1 VNRIGAIAVIVVVIA
16 AGLGGFFLWQ
26 ANQPSA
32 PANPSSVAA
41 PAAATAEPS
50 AVEPPTPEA
59 AAAETATSV
68 AAPAPIL
75 TPTLALTNDASL
87 PAVLVTTATA
97 PAGWEA
103 TTAPIY
109 GYQVVNE
116 YPHDPAAF
124 TQGLVYTD
132 GVLYEGTGLR
142 GQSSLR
148 EVALPTG
155 VVIQQHNLE
164 PQYFGEGVAIL
175 DDRIYQLTWQEHTGF
190 VYDQETFAPQSQF
203 AYPTE
208 GWGLTTD
215 GQRLIMSDGSQTLYM
230 LEPDTL
236 QLTGRVEVRDGQQP
250 VPRLN
255 ELEYVNG
262 EVFANVWQ
270 TNHIARIDPNTGQV
284 TGWIDLSGL
293 LKPEEI
299 RQRVDV
305 LNGIAY
311 DAEGDRLFVTGK
323 LWPKLFEIE
332 LTGGE

>member
-1 VNRIGAIAVIVVVIA
+1 MNRNIAIAVIVVVVIA

-26 ANQPSA
+26 ANQPAAPADTASVATPAATPADASATEPPTSA
-32 PANPSSVAA
+32 PAPTAA
-41 PAAATAEPS
+41 P
-50 AVEPPTPEA
+50 
-59 AAAETATSV
+59 
-68 AAPAPIL
+68 IF
-75 TPTLALTNDASL
+75 TPTVASSAALTNATSL
-87 PAVLVTTATA
+87 PAVLVAMA

-109 GYQVVNE
+109 GYRVINE

-175 DDRIYQLTWQEHTGF
+175 DDRIYQLTWQEHVGF
-190 VYDQETFAPQSQF
+190 IYDQETFDAQSEF

-230 LEPDTL
+230 LDPATL
-236 QLTGRVEVRDGQQP
+236 QLTGRVEVRDGSQP

-262 EVFANVWQ
+262 EVLANVWQ
-270 TNHIARIDPNTGQV
+270 TNHIARIDPTTGQV
-284 TGWIDLSGL
+284 TGWIDLTGL
-293 LKPEEI
+293 LNPQDI
-299 RQRVDV
+299 TQRVDV

-311 DAEGDRLFVTGK
+311 DQEGDRLFVTGK

-332 LTGGE
+332 LTGGQ